1 MKKKGKEIKM
11 LSKAACAF
19 STGELRLF
27 SLWFKTK
34 SNKTLYQ
41 MVYKKQA
48 CTLQRSHTRKINLF
62 LTLCH
67 EFLGPLHTTDTDSI
81 PTQVEK
87 TWREEFCTHGHLL
100 AQKKM
105 ASGRKTQAFIPPTQ
119 KKKSTSLAPAN
130 FLATSQWVSRW
141 AGGCVSKLDIFKA
154 AQWEEDTQHL
164 QAKDSAEM
172 NSVLPK
178 VIISE
183 DDSCEYKH

>member
-100 AQKKM
+100 AQKNM

-119 KKKSTSLAPAN
+119 KKKINKPCS
-130 FLATSQWVSRW
+130 
-141 AGGCVSKLDIFKA
+141 SKLLSNFPVGFKVGWGLCVQVGYLQGSTVGRRYPAPPGQRQCRNEQRA
-154 AQWEEDTQHL
+154 AKSH
-164 QAKDSAEM
+164 
-172 NSVLPK
+172 
-178 VIISE
+178 
-183 DDSCEYKH
+183 HFRG